1 MRDTINDRYEE
12 LMAESIE
19 GDKLAMKLKK
29 QFDKM
34 IVAEIDKKF
43 KVGIEK
49 DRLTQWVQWKIAREW
64 GR

>member
-1 MRDTINDRYEE
+1 MRDEINVKYEE
-12 LMAESIE
+12 LMSESIE
-19 GDKLAMKLKK
+19 GDRLAMKLKK